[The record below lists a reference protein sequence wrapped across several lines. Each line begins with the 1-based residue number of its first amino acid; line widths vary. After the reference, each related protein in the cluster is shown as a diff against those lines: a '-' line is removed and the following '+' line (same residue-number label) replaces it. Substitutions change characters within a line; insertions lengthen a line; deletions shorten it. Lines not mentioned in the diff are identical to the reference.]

1 MNVKINTENNNQ
13 QKDLIEY
20 FLEYLTLERG
30 LSFNTVTSYRYDLL
44 KYYEFVVLKKQL
56 TFQNV
61 DREIIAQYYHYLNQI
76 KLAINSIFRN
86 LVALK
91 MFYRFLLSERYIEND
106 LALYIEFPKLT
117 KKLPEVLNL
126 KELDKLLAEKNF
138 KGLIGK
144 RDQAII
150 ELLYATGIRVTE
162 LINLKRNDI
171 NLDHQLLKCIGKG
184 NKERW
189 IPFTERVQNVLI
201 DYLQTIRPKFK
212 KRKETDR
219 LFLNNHGQ
227 PISRQSIFY
236 LVKKYAQESGIRKNV
251 TPHTLR
257 HTLATHLIENGADLR
272 TVQEMLGHSD
282 ISTTQI
288 YTHVSRKWIKDEY
301 FKAFPRI

>member
-1 MNVKINTENNNQ
+1 
-13 QKDLIEY
+13 
-20 FLEYLTLERG
+20 
-30 LSFNTVTSYRYDLL
+30 
-44 KYYEFVVLKKQL
+44 
-56 TFQNV
+56 
-61 DREIIAQYYHYLNQI
+61 
-76 KLAINSIFRN
+76 
-86 LVALK
+86 
-91 MFYRFLLSERYIEND
+91 
-106 LALYIEFPKLT
+106 
-117 KKLPEVLNL
+117 
-126 KELDKLLAEKNF
+126 
-138 KGLIGK
+138 
-144 RDQAII
+144 

-162 LINLKRNDI
+162 LINLKGNDI

-189 IPFTERVQNVLI
+189 IPFTERVQKVLL

-219 LFLNNHGQ
+219 LFLNNHGE